1 MEEEIAKITRL
12 IATIEEMQSELP
24 DNTMAWEVLNNLKY
38 NYNNRIKH
46 LKRLQR
52 EEELKGKNP
61 NS

>member
-1 MEEEIAKITRL
+1 MENQIEELSRM
-12 IATIEEMQSELP
+12 IATIEEMQSEMP
-24 DNTMAWEVLNNLKY
+24 ETSMAWEVLNNLKY

-52 EEELKGKNP
+52 EKEISNR

>member
-1 MEEEIAKITRL
+1 M
-12 IATIEEMQSELP
+12 IATIEEMQSEMP
-24 DNTMAWEVLNNLKY
+24 ETSMAWEVLNNLKY

-52 EEELKGKNP
+52 EKEISNR